1 MERYLWSLQLGHG
14 ESLDK
19 NEALRKSQKN
29 FPWETY
35 SELRISML
43 NVIVELC
50 GQPDWI
56 YNHRG
61 DTSVWM
67 CVCMKVLL
75 ERFNWRERLTL
86 SVGGTISGSTR
97 KIKQRTELSS
107 KTAVFQHLFLFA
119 YSFKTHVSGY
129 CCFCCCPFPAMV
141 VCSLNLLAQLSFPSL
156 WCFCQIIWRH
166 NKNSS
171 VLSNG

>member
-1 MERYLWSLQLGHG
+1 MEPIAGTWRHG
-14 ESLDK
+14 ESLDRK
-19 NEALRKSQKN
+19 EALRKSQEN
-29 FPWETY
+29 LPWETY

-56 YNHRG
+56 YNHLG
-61 DTSVWM
+61 DTRVWM

-86 SVGGTISGSTR
+86 SVGDTISGAAG
-97 KIKQRTELSS
+97 KIFLKKGQSWVPRELCSS
-107 KTAVFQHLFLFA
+107 IYFSLLPHLRH
-119 YSFKTHVSGY
+119 HVSGY

-141 VCSLNLLAQLSFPSL
+141 VCSLDLLAQLSFPSL
-156 WCFCQIIWRH
+156 RCFCQIIWHH
-166 NKNSS
+166 NKNSK
-171 VLSNG
+171 